1 MFELPVSPAADR
13 PWKDESNSS
22 PPPPPPSSPGQPQ
35 VWQRPTFKPTFRPTP
50 YPVASVTTNK
60 PIATTPT
67 TPRPTGD
74 GRPTGSPIEFSDI
87 TIYNDGST
95 VVINN
100 EATSFTDESIVVTKN
115 TTLMLEEGGYIEA
128 PLNTDWPAIR

>member
-1 MFELPVSPAADR
+1 VFELPVSPSADR
-13 PWKDESNSS
+13 PWKDNNS
-22 PPPPPPSSPGQPQ
+22 PPPPPPQSKPGQPQ
-35 VWQRPTFKPTFRPTP
+35 VWQRPTFKPTFRPSP
-50 YPVASVTTNK
+50 NPVASVSTNK
-60 PIATTPT
+60 PIATNPT

-74 GRPTGSPIEFSDI
+74 GSPTGSPIEFSDI

-115 TTLMLEEGGYIEA
+115 TTLMLEEGGYVEA